1 MGPWKKKTAAKSNFT
16 LTDFLKQIPFVLQE
30 GPVVATLGN
39 GLRAPEIDVD
49 GIAVVLGEQARLE
62 QHLRV
67 VATELKMRRKGEK
80 VLWEICS

>member
-1 MGPWKKKTAAKSNFT
+1 M
-16 LTDFLKQIPFVLQE
+16 
-30 GPVVATLGN
+30 ATLGN

-62 QHLRV
+62 QHFRV
-67 VATELKMRRKGEK
+67 VAAELKMRRKGEK